1 MIGSGECITDSVSM
15 DTRTAQINLK
25 EVLENHMKDSR
36 GIGRETVSKLSDQ
49 LKHNIRTMKFDIENA
64 FVSMPVELSSVESD
78 EAQELRLVF
87 HTVLDVGKALLSF
100 VNLEDSEAALK
111 ASNGVFELCTCT
123 IRVPPE
129 EPETPRRERMRRTL
143 RLWNEA
149 RDKAFATK
157 TTVEHLLNTIQ
168 RIENHVQYKTSDDIS
183 LQLSCLYTLG
193 LLVDREYLGWGSLGD
208 GYEFIENIHDQIYD
222 CEPFIKLCV
231 STMHVSLPW
240 ISSLLCGVCSGHF
253 AWAGD
258 CNVHSRSITAEL
270 VEAGIL
276 EKMHTISLCRAR
288 DMERSTELLES
299 LSRLVESDDDWFW
312 KRFADSGWIERSRKI
327 LEFTSNVAVARRV
340 TRTLARM
347 PSRNETTQASVNDKL
362 DVALMKFALDHNDM
376 FAWEALSKIS
386 QKSQSM
392 WQRRFECF
400 SVDKGHVQSSQTK
413 KFVPAD
419 PKAYV
424 SARLVLLDLCSRAH
438 QELLNILSLIETCSS
453 LMDDAVL
460 LSRMVEVVHFRE
472 RSVQMVD
479 RVYAGCVV
487 VNQKYEEAET
497 LRTLASTCSDKAC
510 KIADRRR
517 SQLSRKRQLSN
528 FAISHDTPEDLLCPI
543 TQELLVDPVV
553 ASDGHTYERCA
564 IERVINDNKKQR
576 KSPMTRETL
585 AVEVYTNLHAR
596 AQVDRLLEGAVP
608 VSKIKAA
615 SQILSEWEL
624 SNPHTSE
631 SFVFSV
637 SPKPLDEAIFRTTSS
652 SS

>member
-1 MIGSGECITDSVSM
+1 MIGSGESITASVSM

-25 EVLENHMKDSR
+25 EVLENHMRDSR
-36 GIGRETVSKLSDQ
+36 GVGRETVSKLSDQ
-49 LKHNIRTMKFDIENA
+49 LKHNVRTMKFDIENA

-87 HTVLDVGKALLSF
+87 DSVLDVGKALLSF

-123 IRVPPE
+123 IHVPPG

-168 RIENHVQYKTSDDIS
+168 RIENRVQYKTGDDRS
-183 LQLSCLYTLG
+183 LQLSCLYTIG

-208 GYEFIENIHDQIYD
+208 GYDFIYNIHDQIYD

-231 STMHVSLPW
+231 STLHVSLPW

-312 KRFADSGWIERSRKI
+312 QRFADSGWIERSRKI

-347 PSRNETTQASVNDKL
+347 PSKNETTQASVNDKL

-376 FAWEALSKIS
+376 FAWEALAKIS
-386 QKSQSM
+386 RKSQSM

-438 QELLNILSLIETCSS
+438 QELLNILSLIEKCSS

-460 LSRMVEVVHFRE
+460 LSRMVGVLHFRE

-517 SQLSRKRQLSN
+517 YQLSRKRQLSS
-528 FAISHDTPEDLLCPI
+528 FAISHDAPEDLLCPI

-564 IERVINDNKKQR
+564 IERVINDKKLR

-596 AQVDRLLEGAVP
+596 AQVDRLLEGAES

-615 SQILSEWEL
+615 RQILSEWDL

-637 SPKPLDEAIFRTTSS
+637 SPKPLDEAIFGTTSS